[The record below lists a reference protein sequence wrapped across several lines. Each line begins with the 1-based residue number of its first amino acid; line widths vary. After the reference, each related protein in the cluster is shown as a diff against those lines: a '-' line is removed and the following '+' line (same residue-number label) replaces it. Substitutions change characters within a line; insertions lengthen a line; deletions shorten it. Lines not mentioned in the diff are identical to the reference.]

1 MKKKNNSMKFYS
13 IDEDIRY
20 TLMELLQESL
30 HIAKADR
37 DGDSVLLYTFLI
49 GELDSAI
56 LIDERKDNMG
66 QDLARLQKAERYI
79 RMLQDEKMKMRNQ
92 KKSRSK
98 EEIIKERF
106 NIYYQKRENKK
117 RLKEAKSL
125 VSLLVDLGL
134 RRAK

>member
-1 MKKKNNSMKFYS
+1 MKFYS

>member
-13 IDEDIRY
+13 IDEDIRF

-30 HIAKADR
+30 HLAKADR

-56 LIDERKDNMG
+56 LIDEKEDNMG

-79 RMLQDEKMKMRNQ
+79 RMLQDEKMKIRNQ

-98 EEIIKERF
+98 EEIMI
-106 NIYYQKRENKK
+106 
-117 RLKEAKSL
+117 S
-125 VSLLVDLGL
+125 SLLKVFNFLQL
-134 RRAK
+134 NII

>member
-49 GELDSAI
+49 VELDSAI
-56 LIDERKDNMG
+56 LIDEREDNMG

-79 RMLQDEKMKMRNQ
+79 RMLQDEKIKMRKH
-92 KKSRSK
+92 KKSKNK
-98 EEIIKERF
+98 EELIKERF
-106 NIYYQKRENKK
+106 NKYYQKRENKK
-117 RLKEAKSL
+117 LLKEAKSL
-125 VSLLVDLGL
+125 VSLLGDLGL
-134 RRAK
+134 KRAK